1 MLEQAWAS
9 YLYYGVVLVLGP
21 IAIWAVERTVR
32 QTERKR
38 KKKFKEQTNLQAVE
52 TNNPLDAPVHTTRKQ
67 TIENIGKR
75 FSIIERM
82 SILAII
88 GLWLFLLFLPRMGGI
103 SSSVFSILVGS
114 SAVVIGIAARP
125 FIENLISGIII
136 SFSKPFRTG
145 DTVLVDD
152 KYGVVED
159 ITLTFTIVKIW
170 NWRRYIIPNSQ
181 MLAKTFVNYSLKDT
195 YQWMHIEFWVSYQA
209 DLELVKKLALEAAR
223 TSPHFASHEAPSFWV
238 MEMGKDSYKCWLA
251 AWSNSPSDAWELGT
265 EMRARLVMNFRK
277 HGIHTH
283 TFHYQQA
290 PAHSSQVAASTSV
303 DQSQPPTAPPFQ
315 G

>member
-32 QTERKR
+32 KTERKR
-38 KKKFKEQTNLQAVE
+38 KKKYKEQSILQPVE
-52 TNNPLDAPVHTTRKQ
+52 TNSPMDAPVQTTRKE
-67 TIENIGKR
+67 TIDNIGKR

-88 GLWLFLLFLPRMGGI
+88 GVWLFLLFLPRMGGI

-209 DLELVKKLALEAAR
+209 DLKLVEMLALEAAR
-223 TSPHFASHEAPSFWV
+223 TSPHFVSHEEPSFWV
-238 MEMGKDSYKCWLA
+238 MNMDKDGYKCWLA
-251 AWSNSPSDAWELGT
+251 AWSDSPGAAWELGT
-265 EMRARLVMNFRK
+265 EMRARLITSFRK

-283 TFHYQQA
+283 TLHYQ
-290 PAHSSQVAASTSV
+290 HASTPATGMATTLV
-303 DQSQPPTAPPFQ
+303 DQTPPPKAPPFQ
-315 G
+315 E

>member
-1 MLEQAWAS
+1 MLDQAWAT
-9 YLYYGVVLVLGP
+9 YLYYGVVLVICP
-21 IAIWAVERTVR
+21 IAIWAVDRTVR
-32 QTERKR
+32 RTERKR
-38 KKKFKEQTNLQAVE
+38 KKKLREQPAPQAVA
-52 TNNPLDAPVHTTRKQ
+52 TNNPISTPTQTDRKENL
-67 TIENIGKR
+67 ENIGKR
-75 FSIIERM
+75 FSIIERL
-82 SILAII
+82 SIMAII
-88 GLWLFLLFLPRMGGI
+88 GVWLFLLFLPNMGGI

-145 DTVLVDD
+145 DTVMVDD

-181 MLAKTFVNYSLKDT
+181 MLSKTFVNYTIKDS
-195 YQWMHIEFWVSYQA
+195 YQWVHIEFWVSYLT
-209 DLELVKKLALEAAR
+209 DLKMVRKLAIEAAR
-223 TSPHFASHEAPSFWV
+223 SSKHFASHEPPSMWV
-238 MEMGKDSYKCWLA
+238 LEMDKEGYKCWLA
-251 AWSNSPSDAWELGT
+251 AWCNSPGAAWELGS
-265 EMRARLVMNFRK
+265 EMRTNLLVSFNQ

-283 TFHYQQA
+283 TINYQHTA
-290 PAHSSQVAASTSV
+290 KSGTAATGT
-303 DQSQPPTAPPFQ
+303 DQSSPPTAPPFH